1 MSNDINAVVFTR
13 NYRKR
18 IDLDERL
25 KRCDSI
31 WNLDNEKRIFTKTRG
46 YNFVEEERADSK
58 KKHDGEKGKML
69 LEDDEMVLKKI
80 KYSEFIAKIDKL
92 EKCGGSSV
100 GDDEIVVK
108 RKSSMRW

>member
-1 MSNDINAVVFTR
+1 MYNGNPTKGHYSPIGECEKNLNYTSNDINAVVFTR

-31 WNLDNEKRIFTKTRG
+31 WNLDNEKKIFTKKRG
-46 YNFVEEERADSK
+46 YNFVEEDKEEERADSN

-69 LEDDEMVLKKI
+69 LEDDENGG
-80 KYSEFIAKIDKL
+80 
-92 EKCGGSSV
+92 EK
-100 GDDEIVVK
+100 E
-108 RKSSMRW
+108 KSSMR

>member
-1 MSNDINAVVFTR
+1 MQWCFTR

-31 WNLDNEKRIFTKTRG
+31 WNLDNEKKIFTKRHG
-46 YNFVEEERADSK
+46 YNFVEEDKEEERGDSK

-69 LEDDEMVLKKI
+69 LEDDEMVVKK
-80 KYSEFIAKIDKL
+80 KEFN
-92 EKCGGSSV
+92 EMT
-100 GDDEIVVK
+100 K
-108 RKSSMRW
+108 RI